1 MRKSKRS
8 LSSATGSGT
17 VLVLGVVFACTALLG
32 ITQTVAI
39 HMLEAQRLQA
49 KADAVAVAATD
60 ALRGLS
66 FGFPCEVAQ
75 QMANGNMV
83 KLAEC
88 RIVGFE
94 VFISLQRQV
103 MGIVLIA
110 NARAGPS
117 L

>member
-1 MRKSKRS
+1 MRKIKRS
-8 LSSATGSGT
+8 LSSAAGSGT
-17 VLVLGVVFACTALLG
+17 VLVLGIVFACTALLG
-32 ITQTVAI
+32 ITQTVAM
-39 HMLEAQRLQA
+39 HMLESQRLQA
-49 KADAVAVAATD
+49 KADSVAVAATD
-60 ALRGLS
+60 ALRGLA

-75 QMANGNMV
+75 QMADRNMV

-94 VFISLQRQV
+94 VFISVQREV